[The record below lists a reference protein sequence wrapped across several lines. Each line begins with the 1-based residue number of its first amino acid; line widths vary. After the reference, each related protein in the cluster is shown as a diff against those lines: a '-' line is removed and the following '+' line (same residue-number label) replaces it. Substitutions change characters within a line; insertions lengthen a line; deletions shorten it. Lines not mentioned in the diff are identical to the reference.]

1 MASKGMQVGDRTA
14 LITGTTSGIGYELSR
29 IIARNGVNLV
39 LVSRDEKRLRA
50 QKEALQSEYRV
61 AVHII
66 AKDLSDPH
74 APAEI
79 YSEVKRQG
87 LHVDILVNNAGF
99 NESGPFLHTSLDRE
113 LAMLQVHVTAL
124 THMTKLLL
132 PDMIKRGFGK
142 ILNVGSTGSFTP
154 CALDAVYCATKAYVM
169 SFSNAIRAE
178 LSGTGVSVSTLCPGA
193 TNTEFARKAKME
205 STRLFNGIVMEP
217 QRVAEIA
224 YQGLMKNKKVI
235 VPGFANKMLVASIPF
250 TPGIML
256 DWVSMFLL
264 KRN

>member
-1 MASKGMQVGDRTA
+1 
-14 LITGTTSGIGYELSR
+14 
-29 IIARNGVNLV
+29 
-39 LVSRDEKRLRA
+39 
-50 QKEALQSEYRV
+50 
-61 AVHII
+61 
-66 AKDLSDPH
+66 
-74 APAEI
+74 
-79 YSEVKRQG
+79 
-87 LHVDILVNNAGF
+87 
-99 NESGPFLHTSLDRE
+99 
-113 LAMLQVHVTAL
+113 MLQVHVTAL